1 MRRPLVTKYG
11 GVPPLTEH
19 MQSGGPAVPVHASGR
34 GTGEGRHPRRG
45 RQGGLGAAS
54 AAWAQHQGEAGAQ
67 DGGGVDS
74 GQSRATPR
82 AGACRFWGRCWEVRA
97 ELCSPRSPRRGRAGR
112 VAERWG
118 GQWAGRRALPTM
130 AAASQSGGGLGV
142 EVKVDG
148 GQRRSRSPSGAVG
161 RLVAAHRGGTPCRTR
176 SPNTVVHMEHSAAH
190 GGSRRQ

>member
-1 MRRPLVTKYG
+1 MKPLGSGHFKEKVCKVSG
-11 GVPPLTEH
+11 LEAPVGHQVRGVPPLTEH

-112 VAERWG
+112 VAGAAILHAPRPG
-118 GQWAGRRALPTM
+118 VLGRS
-130 AAASQSGGGLGV
+130 AAAGEV
-142 EVKVDG
+142 EGHADAH
-148 GQRRSRSPSGAVG
+148 QLPSRFH
-161 RLVAAHRGGTPCRTR
+161 LD
-176 SPNTVVHMEHSAAH
+176 
-190 GGSRRQ
+190 